1 MKRIIVFLLLITVF
15 SGFGFSQ
22 TGRDPNFTP
31 DQKLLRAL
39 FLLRNA
45 YVDTVDIN
53 KSVEIAITSML
64 ENLDPHS
71 VYLNPEEVRRSNEPL
86 QGNFEGI
93 GVQFQIIRDTVV
105 IVAVIAG
112 GPSEKVGIFAG
123 DKIVSINDEEA
134 TGSKV
139 TNSFVFERLR
149 GAKGTKVKV
158 GIIRHPSSTPI
169 FFNIIR
175 DRIPLNSIESA
186 YMVDSQIAYIKISR
200 FSSTTVSEFEEA
212 VKKLGINDN
221 SKLILDLRG
230 NSGGLLSAAVELTD
244 HFFESGKLIVFTEGR
259 NANRENFNSTFRGL
273 YKNGKLVVL
282 VDQGSASASEILAGA
297 VQDWDRGVVIGRR
310 TFGKGLVQRRFPLP
324 DGSEIRL
331 TTSRYHTPTGRSI
344 QKPYDDDKKSYL
356 LELNQRLESGE
367 FLDIENVKLPDSLLF
382 KTANGRKV
390 YGGGGIMPDIF
401 VPIDTARLDEFYM
414 QMARNNVFAQFVS
427 DYLQKNRKKYQRKYS
442 NVQELKSEML
452 KNSNELVEEI
462 TVYATTLGIERDT
475 LNPRTQ
481 EFMVHIVV
489 GLIARGVF
497 DENAYFQVVSSID
510 DEFIKA
516 LKVLRD
522 DTKYKSILK

>member
-1 MKRIIVFLLLITVF
+1 
-15 SGFGFSQ
+15 
-22 TGRDPNFTP
+22 
-31 DQKLLRAL
+31 
-39 FLLRNA
+39 
-45 YVDTVDIN
+45 
-53 KSVEIAITSML
+53 
-64 ENLDPHS
+64 
-71 VYLNPEEVRRSNEPL
+71 
-86 QGNFEGI
+86 
-93 GVQFQIIRDTVV
+93 
-105 IVAVIAG
+105 
-112 GPSEKVGIFAG
+112 
-123 DKIVSINDEEA
+123 
-134 TGSKV
+134 
-139 TNSFVFERLR
+139 
-149 GAKGTKVKV
+149 
-158 GIIRHPSSTPI
+158 
-169 FFNIIR
+169 
-175 DRIPLNSIESA
+175 
-186 YMVDSQIAYIKISR
+186 
-200 FSSTTVSEFEEA
+200 
-212 VKKLGINDN
+212 
-221 SKLILDLRG
+221 
-230 NSGGLLSAAVELTD
+230 
-244 HFFESGKLIVFTEGR
+244 
-259 NANRENFNSTFRGL
+259 
-273 YKNGKLVVL
+273 
-282 VDQGSASASEILAGA
+282 
-297 VQDWDRGVVIGRR
+297 
-310 TFGKGLVQRRFPLP
+310 LP

-331 TTSRYHTPTGRSI
+331 TTSRYHTPSGRSI

-401 VPIDTARLDEFYM
+401 VPIDTARLDAFYM
-414 QMARNNVFAQFVS
+414 QMTRNNVFAQFVS

-516 LKVLRD
+516 LNVLRD